1 MRKKPIIFTFFI
13 ATLIATAGCSKEFRV
28 TQCTNP
34 VYIIELLTSNSTGVA
49 DEDGGREDWIKIHNC
64 SNGPVDLIDWG
75 LSDKNNQPLKWVFK
89 NITIQPNG
97 YLIVWASGKYR
108 QSEGK
113 IFHTNFKLSSMERG

>member
-1 MRKKPIIFTFFI
+1 
-13 ATLIATAGCSKEFRV
+13 
-28 TQCTNP
+28 
-34 VYIIELLTSNSTGVA
+34 VA
-49 DEDGGREDWIKIHNC
+49 DKDGGREDWIKIHNC
-64 SNGPVDLIDWG
+64 SNGLVDLIDWG

-113 IFHTNFKLSSMERG
+113 IFHTNFKLSSIERG